1 MRGIANGCRRL
12 LLLLLLLVVASSA
25 VVVVVVAYAAAVV
38 LLLLLLLLCW
48 GFSLEMF
55 ARFSV
60 SASPFYLRWPAV
72 NVRFDVPTT
81 TAQAAAA
88 TKTAATAM
96 LLLLLLQAFNCV
108 TAEATLI
115 NSNAFAVAVAV
126 CHFQC

>member
-1 MRGIANGCRRL
+1 MRGIANGCRCL
-12 LLLLLLLVVASSA
+12 LLLLLLLVVASPA
-25 VVVVVVAYAAAVV
+25 VVVVVVAYAVAVV
-38 LLLLLLLLCW
+38 LLLLLLLLSW

-60 SASPFYLRWPAV
+60 SASPFYLPWPAA

-88 TKTAATAM
+88 AM